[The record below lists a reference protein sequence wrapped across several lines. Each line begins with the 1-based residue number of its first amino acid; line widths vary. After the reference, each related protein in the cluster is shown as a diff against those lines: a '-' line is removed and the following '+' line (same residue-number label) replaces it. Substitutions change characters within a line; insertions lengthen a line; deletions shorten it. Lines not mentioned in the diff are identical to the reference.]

1 MPKMSKMPKM
11 NGIDSRKQKILTIQ
25 DIALN
30 ILAQNFGLPSSDFR
44 QFQHLTFNT
53 QHSTLTLSTQNLKLK
68 TQNFLLLTSILI
80 Q

>member
-1 MPKMSKMPKM
+1 MSKMPKILKILKM
-11 NGIDSRKQKILTIQ
+11 NGIVRWKKKILTIQ
-25 DIALN
+25 YLTLN
-30 ILAQNFGLPSSDFR
+30 ILTQNFGLPSIST
-44 QFQHLTFNT
+44 LNT